1 MVATQCEQRHD
12 LIIGVTPFELPN
24 AQLAAALSRAG
35 ALGVLDLGRD
45 SARART
51 ALAQMS
57 RWTKEPW
64 GVRVP
69 AGCPL
74 GPHEIPAGAT
84 MILLPSQSAWSPTQL
99 GGRGLLVE
107 VNDLGEA
114 QRAIERGADGLI
126 ARGSEGGGRVGELT
140 TYVLLQLLLADAAI
154 TVPVWAS
161 GGLRRHS
168 ASAAIAGGAAGV
180 VLDAQLALVRES
192 IVSKEIAAGISAMD
206 GSETVTV
213 GGHRVQRARRREPAR
228 RGLATLDADA
238 PRRSGRN
245 LAGDRRRAAV

>member
-1 MVATQCEQRHD
+1 ERASLPHGVARRNCRLVHGGRSSTATRSPSGQTPDWTNIGNRRPISRKGREERSKVSSVRRETMVATQCEQRHD
-12 LIIGVTPFELPN
+12 LIIGVTPFGLPN

-57 RWTKEPW
+57 RWAKEPW

-84 MILLPSQSAWSPTQL
+84 TILLPSQSAWSPTQL
-99 GGRGLLVE
+99 GGRRVLVE

-114 QRAIERGADGLI
+114 QGAIERGADGLI
-126 ARGSEGGGRVGELT
+126 ARGSEGGGGVSELT

-161 GGLRRHS
+161 GGLGRHS

-180 VLDAQLALVRES
+180 VL
-192 IVSKEIAAGISAMD
+192 
-206 GSETVTV
+206 
-213 GGHRVQRARRREPAR
+213 
-228 RGLATLDADA
+228 
-238 PRRSGRN
+238 
-245 LAGDRRRAAV
+245 